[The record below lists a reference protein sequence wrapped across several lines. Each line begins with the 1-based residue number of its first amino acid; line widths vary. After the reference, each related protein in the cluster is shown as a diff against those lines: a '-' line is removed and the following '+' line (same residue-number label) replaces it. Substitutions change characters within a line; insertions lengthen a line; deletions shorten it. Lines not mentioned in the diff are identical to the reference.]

1 MTGAN
6 SSATFNAMLHLV
18 AKLEGRGDH
27 ADAITVM
34 LPWAERPL
42 APFEYAVLAYN
53 LGQVFLTS
61 GQPDAAFEWL
71 AWGVEHER
79 AAGRTFLSEQR
90 AVHLFEAGRRDD
102 AVAVWRELLACGL
115 LEEKNR
121 TAIEHNLRVAAGQA

>member
-1 MTGAN
+1 MTESRTTA
-6 SSATFNAMLHLV
+6 AFNAMLHLV

-27 ADAITVM
+27 ADAITAM

-121 TAIEHNLRVAAGQA
+121 TAIEHNLRVASGQA

>member
-1 MTGAN
+1 
-6 SSATFNAMLHLV
+6 MLHLV

-121 TAIEHNLRVAAGQA
+121 TAIEHNLRVASGQA